1 MDTKTHKYTSVLAIV
16 ECAACHMDFGLLPRF
31 RSDRRSDHETFYCPA
46 GHENYYAG
54 QSEEERLRSELAA
67 QEGATT
73 SARAAR
79 DRARAERDYEKR
91 RNAALRG
98 HLTRMRKRI
107 AEGICPVAGCKRS
120 GFKGDRMHMHLE
132 TKHSDWLAEHAHE
145 IEEIT
150 P

>member
-1 MDTKTHKYTSVLAIV
+1 MAVKTYTGTLVIE
-16 ECAACHMDFGLLPRF
+16 ECCECHMDFGMTPSF
-31 RSDRRSDHETFYCPA
+31 QKARRDDHRNFTCPA
-46 GHENYYAG
+46 GHPQHYPG
-54 QSEEERLRSELAA
+54 QSEEERLRAQLAT

-79 DRARAERDYEKR
+79 DRARAERDTFKR

-120 GFKGDRMHMHLE
+120 GFKGDRMHQHLE
-132 TKHSDWLAEHAHE
+132 TKHPDWLAEHAHE
-145 IEEIT
+145 IE
-150 P
+150 